1 MTNTNNYETPKNNGA
16 DTAYPGL
23 SGLVGEEYKKYEPLL
38 KSLGPIGDILAF
50 DPKIISAMPED
61 YQKLMYMG
69 MAYRLAELRDQNA
82 QDSKYGKATAMVL
95 DALINMYSKAAGIE
109 YSQSEKSPVYRG
121 EKSQVPLTV
130 ENRG

>member
-16 DTAYPGL
+16 NTTYPDL
-23 SGLVGEEYKKYEPLL
+23 SGLVDAEHQKYIPLM
-38 KSLGPIGDILAF
+38 KSLGPIGDILTF
-50 DPKIISAMPED
+50 DPKLMSAMPED
-61 YQKLMYMG
+61 YQKLMYIG
-69 MAYRLAELRDQNA
+69 MAYRLAELKDQNA

-95 DALINMYSKAAGIE
+95 DALINMYAKAAGIE
-109 YSQSEKSPVYRG
+109 YSQSEKTPAYRG